1 MENLSYLNNKV
12 WKNIFVSLS
21 FLIIQGFNSN
31 KLPINIIPALHEIQ
45 KNMALCVIG
54 KLCDPT
60 YTETLNILA
69 NN

>member
-1 MENLSYLNNKV
+1 
-12 WKNIFVSLS
+12 
-21 FLIIQGFNSN
+21 
-31 KLPINIIPALHEIQ
+31 
-45 KNMALCVIG
+45 MALCVIG